1 MPIRRASVTGV
12 PAPNHQEW
20 INLASATPPS
30 TIFLEGLHI
39 RPTQKL
45 STATKSTHLKGF
57 TFVGTGTL
65 PRSTTKGK
73 RKRSGRFTF
82 NTNLLTRS
90 AATVPR
96 FKRRKSLKELRRQLE
111 LGQCL
116 LLRTWSKTS
125 LLTLI
130 SEKGKEP
137 WPRDRE
143 PVLKKLR
150 TAEAKLSGPRT
161 PAASTHGRNGSAAE
175 SASPSESSESE
186 SDDESEYYS
195 ESEEAPEPEEPSPLP
210 ANRPA
215 DPSKAIE
222 YDVIKAVWAKKNV
235 GLSSTVIR
243 TALSE
248 YWNIFKTI
256 RDKWKGKTT
265 SLQQAIEKKDQV
277 GIKTYERRVIESR
290 RLLESC
296 ISLTLKHGHPDIIE
310 KYVHFPT
317 VLLRAIA
324 HSTRNP

>member
-1 MPIRRASVTGV
+1 MLI
-12 PAPNHQEW
+12 
-20 INLASATPPS
+20 
-30 TIFLEGLHI
+30 
-39 RPTQKL
+39 
-45 STATKSTHLKGF
+45 
-57 TFVGTGTL
+57 
-65 PRSTTKGK
+65 
-73 RKRSGRFTF
+73 
-82 NTNLLTRS
+82 
-90 AATVPR
+90 
-96 FKRRKSLKELRRQLE
+96 
-111 LGQCL
+111 
-116 LLRTWSKTS
+116 
-125 LLTLI
+125 LI

-143 PVLKKLR
+143 PILKKLR

-161 PAASTHGRNGSAAE
+161 PAASAHGHNGSVAE

-195 ESEEAPEPEEPSPLP
+195 ESEEVPEPEEPSPLP
-210 ANRPA
+210 PNRPA

-222 YDVIKAVWAKKNV
+222 YDVIKAVWARKNV

-243 TALSE
+243 TALGE

-310 KYVHFPT
+310 KYVYFLI
-317 VLLRAIA
+317 VLLFLAAA
-324 HSTRNP
+324 HSTRNPQPAVLVRCRPAIRYISIGKLTVFNAS

>member
-1 MPIRRASVTGV
+1 MTGV
-12 PAPNHQEW
+12 PASSHQDW

-45 STATKSTHLKGF
+45 STATKSTHLNGF
-57 TFVGTGTL
+57 TFVGSDTL
-65 PRSTTKGK
+65 PRSTTKGE
-73 RKRSGRFTF
+73 RNTDDRFTIS
-82 NTNLLTRS
+82 TNFLTRF

-96 FKRRKSLKELRRQLE
+96 FKRRKSLKELRRLLE

-116 LLRTWSKTS
+116 SLSTCCKIS
-125 LLTLI
+125 LLILI
-130 SEKGKEP
+130 VEKGKDP
-137 WPRDRE
+137 WLRDRE
-143 PVLKKLR
+143 PVLKKLK

-161 PAASTHGRNGSAAE
+161 PAAFTNPHNGLVAE

-186 SDDESEYYS
+186 SEDESEYYS
-195 ESEEAPEPEEPSPLP
+195 ESEEVPEPEEASPLP
-210 ANRPA
+210 TNRPA

-222 YDVIKAVWAKKNV
+222 YDVIKAVWARKNV
-235 GLSSTVIR
+235 GLSGTVIR
-243 TALSE
+243 TALGE

-277 GIKTYERRVIESR
+277 GIKTYERRVVESR

-296 ISLTLKHGHPDIIE
+296 ISLTLKHGHPDIIK
-310 KYVHFPT
+310 KYVIFLSSF
-317 VLLRAIA
+317 VI
-324 HSTRNP
+324 